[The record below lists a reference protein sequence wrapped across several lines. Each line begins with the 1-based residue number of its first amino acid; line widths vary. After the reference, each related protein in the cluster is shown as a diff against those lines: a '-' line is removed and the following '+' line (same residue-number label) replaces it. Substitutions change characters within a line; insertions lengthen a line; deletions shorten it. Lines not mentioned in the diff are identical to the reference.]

1 MLIEKCLM
9 SKISVACWINNI
21 VVKFDG
27 DLFCLVHFSVSFL
40 YFHFENS
47 EWVRNRLKWVN
58 STEWMLKFRFEYNE
72 WFGCVVPRAL
82 KCSEIVR
89 WRDTT
94 FAILL
99 HNYYCRFGRHI
110 RTECIRVVVLV
121 LSHYPFRAL
130 NILASNSKKTTEPF
144 AFFISFFFPYTFILY
159 ALESRCLNMDYE
171 LVRANMRAS
180 RRVAFM
186 WISFWLMQMEIYAF
200 SACINYCGFRLCF
213 VSQHGLRLVSA
224 FCRTLTEN

>member
-9 SKISVACWINNI
+9 SKISVACWINNV

-27 DLFCLVHFSVSFL
+27 DLFCFVHFSVSFL

-121 LSHYPFRAL
+121 LSHYPFRAQYSRFEFEKKNHGAICFL
-130 NILASNSKKTTEPF
+130 HIILLSIYVYLVRLGVALFKYGLWIGAGEYACF
-144 AFFISFFFPYTFILY
+144 A
-159 ALESRCLNMDYE
+159 SRCLYVD
-171 LVRANMRAS
+171 
-180 RRVAFM
+180 F
-186 WISFWLMQMEIYAF
+186 
-200 SACINYCGFRLCF
+200 G
-213 VSQHGLRLVSA
+213 
-224 FCRTLTEN
+224 

>member
-99 HNYYCRFGRHI
+99 HNYWGIVASVVTYVLNAYALWFWYCHI
-110 RTECIRVVVLV
+110 TH
-121 LSHYPFRAL
+121 SAL
-130 NILASNSKKTTEPF
+130 NILASNSKKKPRSHLLSSYHS
-144 AFFISFFFPYTFILY
+144 SFHIRLSCTPW
-159 ALESRCLNMDYE
+159 SR
-171 LVRANMRAS
+171 V
-180 RRVAFM
+180 V
-186 WISFWLMQMEIYAF
+186 
-200 SACINYCGFRLCF
+200 
-213 VSQHGLRLVSA
+213 
-224 FCRTLTEN
+224 

>member
-9 SKISVACWINNI
+9 SKISVACWINNV

-99 HNYYCRFGRHI
+99 HNYWGI
-110 RTECIRVVVLV
+110 VASVVTYVLN
-121 LSHYPFRAL
+121 A
-130 NILASNSKKTTEPF
+130 
-144 AFFISFFFPYTFILY
+144 Y
-159 ALESRCLNMDYE
+159 ALWFWYCHITHSACSIFSLRIRKKNHGAICFLHIILLSIYVYLVRLGVALFKYGLWIGAGEYACFASRCLYVDFI
-171 LVRANMRAS
+171 LVNANGNLC
-180 RRVAFM
+180 V
-186 WISFWLMQMEIYAF
+186 
-200 SACINYCGFRLCF
+200 FRMHKLLWFFDF
-213 VSQHGLRLVSA
+213 VSFRSTVWGWFLHFV
-224 FCRTLTEN
+224 EH